1 MRLNELNNYLFWL
14 QDSDFFS
21 ICKIFLRFSAIDPL
35 PPAQCGVQFFEPNRF
50 NNRATPRL
58 LGKPKIV
65 ARKRKISV
73 PKAEMSIK
81 MLSLQSKASHKPKT
95 TYYYEKI

>member
-35 PPAQCGVQFFEPNRF
+35 PSAQCGVQFLPV
-50 NNRATPRL
+50 TSQQSCHDQPRL
-58 LGKPKIV
+58 SGKKIV
-65 ARKRKISV
+65 AHKRKNRGATS
-73 PKAEMSIK
+73 KMSIK

-95 TYYYEKI
+95 TLYYEKI